1 MKIFKVSLLGL
12 GMSLTPYHFAIAAFD
27 GSSPLLCATI
37 EAIEC
42 STLDECTVGTPES
55 VNIPQFLK
63 FNFKAKQVEAV
74 TPRKK
79 KRKSNIR
86 RLERVDGKLVVQGIE
101 QGRGWSI
108 VISEKTGKLSASI
121 VGDQLGFLV
130 FGACTLVP
138 ESLEDLG
145 LIYCGKDGFGEICQS

>member
-1 MKIFKVSLLGL
+1 MNIYKASLLGL
-12 GMSLTPYHFAIAAFD
+12 GMSLNLYQPATAAFD

-42 STLDECTVGTPES
+42 SASEECTVGTPES

-63 FNFKAKQVEAV
+63 LDFRAKQVEAV
-74 TPRKK
+74 TQAKE
-79 KRKSNIR
+79 KRKSAIKS
-86 RLERVDGKLVVQGIE
+86 LERVDGELVMQGIE

-108 VISEKTGKLSASI
+108 AISEETGKLSASI

-130 FGACTLVP
+130 FGACTP
-138 ESLEDLG
+138 AP
-145 LIYCGKDGFGEICQS
+145 